1 MSNRNTCSHAH
12 WSAYDSA
19 RLVRLVLL
27 HGHRWD
33 VVAREMDRSPA
44 AVRNR
49 FKRIAAEHGGGRGET
64 ATEGKHRCAACGRLK
79 RGHVCSVS
87 PASSSESGDTF
98 GEDNYIESLWK

>member
-1 MSNRNTCSHAH
+1 MSSSFPQWTP
-12 WSAYDSA
+12 YESA

-33 VVAREMDRSPA
+33 VVAREMCRSPA

-49 FKRIAAEHGGGRGET
+49 FKRIASEHGGGRGE
-64 ATEGKHRCAACGRLK
+64 ASTEGKNRCAACGRLK

-87 PASSSESGDTF
+87 PASSSED
-98 GEDNYIESLWK
+98 GEPFRQDNYIESLWK